1 MQFIVQQ
8 VGVAG
13 VAFLALYLLN
23 KAHLDARQ
31 REREMGDSKQTDKVE
46 LVRVTSDAVR
56 ALAGVDGRVYALE
69 GAVDEMKSGFAELKG
84 MIAELKGMIAE
95 LRNER
100 SGNSTT
106 GR

>member
-23 KAHLDARQ
+23 KAHLDGRQ
-31 REREMGDSKQTDKVE
+31 REQEMGDSKQADKVE
-46 LVRVTSDAVR
+46 LVRVTSDAAR
-56 ALAGVDGRVYALE
+56 TLAEVVGAVHGLE
-69 GAVDEMKSGFAELKG
+69 GAVDEMKGGFAEMKG
-84 MIAELKGMIAE
+84 GFAELKGMIAE

-100 SGNSTT
+100 SGKPPAS
-106 GR
+106 R